1 MTRFVKP
8 VTYRS
13 NYELCGKFTLYKGVG
28 KKEYL
33 YDLEKGFDEEP
44 VEGVLVAVKSMQGRA
59 LMFEVYLPEYG
70 VVMISF
76 IYQHCCGKRF

>member
-1 MTRFVKP
+1 MNFVANLPYTK
-8 VTYRS
+8 VW
-13 NYELCGKFTLYKGVG
+13 V

-59 LMFEVYLPEYG
+59 LMFEVYLLNM
-70 VVMISF
+70 VLVMISF
-76 IYQHCCGKRF
+76 LYQHYYGRKILKKKNN

>member
-1 MTRFVKP
+1 MWV
-8 VTYRS
+8 
-13 NYELCGKFTLYKGVG
+13 

-59 LMFEVYLPEYG
+59 LMFEVYLPEY
-70 VVMISF
+70 VLVMISF
-76 IYQHCCGKRF
+76 LYQHCCGKKILKEKNN